1 MLNFRV
7 TENRYSFSK
16 AIMNTLN
23 KPLDKLKI
31 FSLEGVQ
38 MKTFHVTWLTFFFCF
53 FAWFGMA
60 PLMKIAKEQL
70 HLTKD
75 QVGNIQIASVSATI
89 LARLLIGRLVD
100 KFGPRII
107 YTWLLIVCSVPVMFI
122 GLSNSYESFLMFR
135 LAIGVIGAS
144 FVITQFHTSV
154 MFAPTIK
161 GTANA
166 VAGGFG
172 NAGGGAANFFM
183 PMIASG
189 FVALGYCTKEDSWRY
204 AMIFPGV
211 MLLVCAILYFKYTK
225 DTPAGNFSEIKVE
238 EKANENTFMI
248 ALKDVRT
255 WILTIS
261 YAACFGVEIT
271 VDNFA
276 PIFFTDTFGA
286 SLAVA
291 GMAAGIFGWINLF
304 ARPLGGYV
312 ADLVGK
318 KYGFNGKS
326 MLLSVLL
333 IIEGVVIIWFAHA
346 GNLTMALVMMFIFG
360 LSLKMANGATYSLV
374 PFVNPKAVG
383 SVAGIV
389 GAGGNIGAMLIAFMF
404 KAKSLKFSKDVVED
418 GVTKTKDLIDYT
430 DAFYTLGIGIL
441 VVGIVVLVFRTIT
454 AKNNDTKAGKSELE
468 EEKLLV

>member
-1 MLNFRV
+1 
-7 TENRYSFSK
+7 
-16 AIMNTLN
+16 MNNTN
-23 KPLDKLKI
+23 KPLESLNI
-31 FSLEGVQ
+31 FSLKGVQ
-38 MKTFHVTWLTFFFCF
+38 MKTFHITWLTFFFCF

-75 QVGNIQIASVSATI
+75 QIGNIQIASVSATI
-89 LARLLIGRLVD
+89 VARLLVGRLVD
-100 KFGPRII
+100 KFGPRIV
-107 YTWLLIVCSVPVMFI
+107 YTFLLVVCSFPVMFI

-154 MFAPTIK
+154 MFAPVIK

-172 NAGGGAANFFM
+172 NAGAGAANFFM
-183 PMIASG
+183 PMVASA

-204 AMIFPGV
+204 AMVFPGI
-211 MLLVCAILYFKYTK
+211 MLLVCAVLYFKYTK
-225 DTPAGNFSEIKVE
+225 DTPAGDFSEIPAQVKST
-238 EKANENTFMI
+238 ENTFLL
-248 ALKDVRT
+248 ALKDYRT

-304 ARPLGGYV
+304 ARPLGGVV
-312 ADLVGK
+312 ADRVGK

-326 MLLSVLL
+326 LLLSVLL
-333 IIEGVVIIWFAHA
+333 ILEGAGIIWFATA
-346 GNLTMALVMMFIFG
+346 GNLTMAIAMMFFFG

-389 GAGGNIGAMLIAFMF
+389 GAGGNIGAMVIAFMF
-404 KAKSLKFSKDVVED
+404 KAKSIKFSKEVVED
-418 GVTKTKDLIDYT
+418 GVSKTKDLINYT
-430 DAFYTLGIGIL
+430 EAFLTLGIATLI
-441 VVGIVVLVFRTIT
+441 VGIVVLIFRTIT
-454 AKNNDTKAGKSELE
+454 AKQNEDRVIPTATVVEEL
-468 EEKLLV
+468 V

>member
-1 MLNFRV
+1 
-7 TENRYSFSK
+7 
-16 AIMNTLN
+16 
-23 KPLDKLKI
+23 
-31 FSLEGVQ
+31 
-38 MKTFHVTWLTFFFCF
+38 
-53 FAWFGMA
+53 
-60 PLMKIAKEQL
+60 
-70 HLTKD
+70 
-75 QVGNIQIASVSATI
+75 
-89 LARLLIGRLVD
+89 
-100 KFGPRII
+100 
-107 YTWLLIVCSVPVMFI
+107 
-122 GLSNSYESFLMFR
+122 
-135 LAIGVIGAS
+135 
-144 FVITQFHTSV
+144 
-154 MFAPTIK
+154 
-161 GTANA
+161 
-166 VAGGFG
+166 
-172 NAGGGAANFFM
+172 
-183 PMIASG
+183 
-189 FVALGYCTKEDSWRY
+189 
-204 AMIFPGV
+204 
-211 MLLVCAILYFKYTK
+211 
-225 DTPAGNFSEIKVE
+225 
-238 EKANENTFMI
+238 
-248 ALKDVRT
+248 
-255 WILTIS
+255 
-261 YAACFGVEIT
+261 
-271 VDNFA
+271 
-276 PIFFTDTFGA
+276 
-286 SLAVA
+286 
-291 GMAAGIFGWINLF
+291 MAAGIFGWINLF